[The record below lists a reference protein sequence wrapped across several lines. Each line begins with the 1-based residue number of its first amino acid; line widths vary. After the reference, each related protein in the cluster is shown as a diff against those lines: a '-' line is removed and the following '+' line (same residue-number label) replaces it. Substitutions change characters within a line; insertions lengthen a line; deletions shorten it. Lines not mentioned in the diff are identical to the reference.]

1 MRVLF
6 VLPRMVAGGVERVT
20 LSLIREL
27 QSRGVECA
35 LALRQARGEFLPE
48 ARALCEVH
56 EVAAGGMQQFV
67 PGLVR
72 VLRLWQ
78 PTHVITAFSDVGALT
93 GLAIRLSGQPSRWIH
108 GVHNSHAPVT
118 ARRGPVGRLRYA
130 VDRRFAAC
138 VYRKADAVVA
148 VSEGVRQ
155 EVLQQFRSEP
165 ERVFT
170 IYNPVVQEH
179 DLVARLPALRTPGE
193 PPRLVALGRLT
204 RQKGFDLLIQAM
216 AQVDGPWQL
225 DIWGEG
231 PDAPALQALIEDYRL
246 QGRIRLQG
254 ITDQPFAVL
263 RQADLFVLSSR
274 FEGLPTVLIEA
285 VACQCAI
292 VATDCP
298 QGPREILDHGRLGR
312 LVPPEDV
319 AALARGISQTLQ
331 KPPCGSADLL
341 ARARQFTSATAGDQ
355 WMRLLSSLG

>member
-35 LALRQARGEFLPE
+35 LALRQGLGEFLPE
-48 ARALCEVH
+48 ARSLCEVH
-56 EVAAGGMQQFV
+56 EVAANGMQQFV
-67 PGLVR
+67 PGLVSL
-72 VLRLWQ
+72 LRRWQ
-78 PTHVITAFSDVGALT
+78 PTHVVTAFSDVGALT

-108 GVHNSHAPVT
+108 GVHNSHALVT
-118 ARRGPVGRLRYA
+118 ARRGLVGRLRYA
-130 VDRRFAAC
+130 VDRWCAAF

-155 EVLQQFRSEP
+155 EVLQQFHCEP
-165 ERVFT
+165 ARAIT
-170 IYNPVVQEH
+170 IYNPVVRE
-179 DLVARLPALRTPGE
+179 DALLARPTALRARDD

-216 AQVDGPWQL
+216 AKVDGPWQL
-225 DIWGEG
+225 DIWGDG
-231 PDAPALQALIEDYRL
+231 PDAPMLQALIDAKGL

-254 ITDQPFAVL
+254 ITDQPFAIL

-298 QGPREILDHGRLGR
+298 QGPREILDQGRFGL

-319 AALARGISQTLQ
+319 EALARGISQALHQ
-331 KPPCGSADLL
+331 PPCPPADLL
-341 ARARQFTSATAGDQ
+341 ARARLFTSGIAGHQ
-355 WMRLLSSLG
+355 WMTLLSRLT